1 MGPAENNDRPEDH
14 GKENRYRLTHVYRD
28 VAPYFG
34 LGMQLALAVVVFYL
48 VGNWLDEKYGTT
60 PWLGLLG
67 LFLGTVGGFIK
78 FFKTVSDLS
87 KDKKAQDDGSV

>member
-1 MGPAENNDRPEDH
+1 
-14 GKENRYRLTHVYRD
+14 VYRD